1 MQQTT
6 KNSNTTADKPAKKTI
21 SIGDYLNI
29 GNKNPLLKKQQ
40 SAVGNDSRRP
50 APPSELSLQQVEELT
65 RLKDEAKRA
74 YRRKDFVQAL
84 ARFED
89 ATRIVPDDL
98 EFSYYQALC
107 LFQLHQWDR
116 SEEMFRKIMELDEL
130 RLLPDVRKML
140 ALTLLKRRKFTEAE
154 LILNDAVRDRKGDLQ
169 LMSMLGYALEKQN
182 KLVDAERVL
191 SKLVENDPEN
201 ANGMNS
207 LAFVYCRLEKNYA
220 EALQLVKKALTK
232 EPKNAFY
239 LDTLGMLYAN
249 RGNTAAARK
258 TLKKA
263 LEHAP
268 GHPEIMAHLTRI

>member
-6 KNSNTTADKPAKKTI
+6 RNSRNTETSKRTVTI
-21 SIGDYLNI
+21 GEYLSLDT
-29 GNKNPLLKKQQ
+29 KNPLLKKQ
-40 SAVGNDSRRP
+40 AVPGQ
-50 APPSELSLQQVEELT
+50 ELSIAQVEELS
-65 RLKDEAKRA
+65 RLKAEAKRS

-84 ARFED
+84 ARFQD
-89 ATRIVPDDL
+89 ATAIMPGDL

-107 LFQLHQWDR
+107 LFQLHQWDKA
-116 SEEMFRKIMELDEL
+116 EDMFRKIMELDEL

-140 ALTLLKRRKFTEAE
+140 SLTLLKRRKYAEAEQVLTEA
-154 LILNDAVRDRKGDLQ
+154 ARDRKGDMQ
-169 LMSMLGYALEKQN
+169 LMNMLGFALEKQN
-182 KLVDAERVL
+182 KLVEAERVL
-191 SKLVENDPEN
+191 ARLIESDPDN
-201 ANGMNS
+201 SNGMNS
-207 LAFVYCRLEKNYA
+207 LAFVYCRLEKNYS

-263 LEHAP
+263 LEYAP
-268 GHPEIMAHLTRI
+268 GHPEILAHLTRI

>member
-1 MQQTT
+1 MQRTT
-6 KNSNTTADKPAKKTI
+6 KNSPGTAPEKHAGKTI
-21 SIGDYLNI
+21 SIGEYLNI
-29 GNKNPLLKKQQ
+29 GNKNPVLKKQ
-40 SAVGNDSRRP
+40 AGG
-50 APPSELSLQQVEELT
+50 ASELSLQQVEELS
-65 RLKDEAKRA
+65 RIKEEAKRA

-89 ATRIVPDDL
+89 AIAIVPGDL

-107 LFQLHQWDR
+107 LFQLHQWER
-116 SEEMFRKIMELDEL
+116 AEELFGRIIELDEL

-140 ALTLLKRRKFTEAE
+140 ALTLLKRRKFAEAE
-154 LILNDAVRDRKGDLQ
+154 KILNDAARDRKNDTQ

-182 KLVDAERVL
+182 KLIEAERIL
-191 SKLVENDPEN
+191 SKLMEKDPEN
-201 ANGMNS
+201 SNGMNS
-207 LAFVYCRLEKNYA
+207 LAFVYCRLEKNYT

-232 EPKNAFY
+232 EPKNAFF

-249 RGNTAAARK
+249 RGNTAAAKK

-268 GHPEIMAHLTRI
+268 GHPEIIAHLTRI

>member
-21 SIGDYLNI
+21 SIGDYLSI
-29 GNKNPLLKKQQ
+29 GNKNPLLKKQ
-40 SAVGNDSRRP
+40 P
-50 APPSELSLQQVEELT
+50 APPSELSLQQVEELS

-116 SEEMFRKIMELDEL
+116 AEEMFRKIIELDEL

-140 ALTLLKRRKFTEAE
+140 ALTLLKRRKFPEAE

-191 SKLVENDPEN
+191 SRLVENDPEN
-201 ANGMNS
+201 ANGT
-207 LAFVYCRLEKNYA
+207 
-220 EALQLVKKALTK
+220 ALRCDSCEYHRRRSWLWMHDV
-232 EPKNAFY
+232 
-239 LDTLGMLYAN
+239 
-249 RGNTAAARK
+249 
-258 TLKKA
+258 
-263 LEHAP
+263 
-268 GHPEIMAHLTRI
+268 

>member
-1 MQQTT
+1 MQQTI
-6 KNSNTTADKPAKKTI
+6 KNSRNTETGKRTI
-21 SIGDYLNI
+21 SIGEYLNI
-29 GNKNPLLKKQQ
+29 DKKNPLVKKQAMPDQ
-40 SAVGNDSRRP
+40 
-50 APPSELSLQQVEELT
+50 ELSIAQVEELT
-65 RLKDEAKRA
+65 RIKTEAKRA

-89 ATRIVPDDL
+89 ATAIMAGDL

-107 LFQLHQWDR
+107 LFQLHQWEKAEDL
-116 SEEMFRKIMELDEL
+116 FRKIMELDEL

-140 ALTLLKRRKFTEAE
+140 SLTLLKRRKYAEAEQVLTEA
-154 LILNDAVRDRKGDLQ
+154 ARDRKNDMQ
-169 LMSMLGYALEKQN
+169 LMNMLGFALEKQN
-182 KLVDAERVL
+182 KLVEAERVL
-191 SKLVENDPEN
+191 ARLIESDPDN
-201 ANGMNS
+201 SNGMNS
-207 LAFVYCRLEKNYA
+207 LAFVYCRLEKNYS

-263 LEHAP
+263 LEYAP
-268 GHPEIMAHLTRI
+268 GHPEILAHLTRI